1 MQIYINNL
9 SKEQKHE
16 LVQEFM
22 SDLVF
27 LTPSNDYEKL
37 TAQVD
42 FLGNHSL
49 ASDMRSITLS
59 DNMALKVITGVLA
72 VMFLVVVVPLI
83 IWISW
88 MLRERRNGQKRIQMM
103 NSAKSF
109 IQSTPVP
116 ETKIQ
121 LIEQLQMN
129 G

>member
-1 MQIYINNL
+1 
-9 SKEQKHE
+9 
-16 LVQEFM
+16 M

-37 TAQVD
+37 TSQVD